1 MAEPRYHD
9 SARSPI
15 SGHSYTSP
23 VDSPSGGLSA
33 AAAAASAAMA
43 EGYAQLNAADLAGT
57 EDSPLDYRQFMGLQY
72 PSLDNGSNI
81 SHNPY
86 THVDPTQ
93 ILPAEHGEGSYPSFH
108 PSPSSDGW
116 GNGVNSSATASPEP
130 YHTSQSSTPPSFDG
144 AASGR
149 TQIRKFASSKRV
161 ESHRKKSL
169 SNGGIGGSLG
179 GLRSA
184 TSTPDLASAAEG
196 SGGKGGSDD
205 GESTPTCCTNC
216 HTTNT
221 PLWRR
226 DPEGQP
232 LCNACGLFY
241 VSDLLVTTFK
251 DLTDV
256 IVPETSRGSP
266 TTLFKDGCH
275 QKEVRRRLFTFI
287 VSL

>member
-1 MAEPRYHD
+1 MAESHYND

-15 SGHSYTSP
+15 GGPSYTSSI
-23 VDSPSGGLSA
+23 DSPSDGLSA

-43 EGYAQLNAADLAGT
+43 EGYAQLNAANLAGT
-57 EDSPLDYRQFMGLQY
+57 EGSPLDYRQFMGLQY
-72 PSLDNGSNI
+72 PSLDNGSSI

-93 ILPAEHGEGSYPSFH
+93 ILPTEHGEGSYQNFH

-116 GNGVNSSATASPEP
+116 GNGVSSSSTASPEP

-144 AASGR
+144 TASSR

-161 ESHRKKSL
+161 ESQRKKSL
-169 SNGGIGGSLG
+169 SNGGIG

-205 GESTPTCCTNC
+205 GELTPTCCTNC

-241 VSDLLVTTFK
+241 VNYFLITASK
-251 DLTDV
+251 KLTDR
-256 IVPETSRGSP
+256 IVLETSRRSP

-275 QKEVRRRLFTFI
+275 QKEVRR
-287 VSL
+287 